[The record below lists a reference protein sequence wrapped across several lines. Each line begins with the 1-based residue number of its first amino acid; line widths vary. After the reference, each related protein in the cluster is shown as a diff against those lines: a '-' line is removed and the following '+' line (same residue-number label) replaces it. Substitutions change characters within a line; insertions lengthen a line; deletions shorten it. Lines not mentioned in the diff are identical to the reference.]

1 MSSSKFNNHQHLTAM
16 PKSVPKTQNITAM
29 LQEWNDGNRE
39 ALDTLLPVVYEELR
53 RQAHRYIKRERKNHT
68 LQTTALIHEAYLKLL
83 EQRNVEC
90 DSRTH
95 FFAIA
100 ANLMRQILVDYA
112 RTKGSLKRGGTAG
125 KLPLEEAILI
135 AAQETD
141 VDLLALDRAL
151 NCLAEMDERQSRIV
165 ELRYFSGLS
174 ITETAEV
181 LQMSP
186 TTVKRDWNVAKAF
199 LNHEL
204 SSRKV

>member
-1 MSSSKFNNHQHLTAM
+1 MTLSKFNNRQYLNAM
-16 PKSVPKTQNITAM
+16 PKSVFTTQNITAM
-29 LQEWNDGNRE
+29 LHEWNDGNRE

-90 DSRTH
+90 ESRTH

-112 RTKGSLKRGGTAG
+112 RTRQSLKRGGAADN
-125 KLPLEEAILI
+125 LPLEEAILI

-141 VDLLALDRAL
+141 VDLLALDEAL

-174 ITETAEV
+174 IAETAEV
-181 LQMSP
+181 LQISP

>member
-1 MSSSKFNNHQHLTAM
+1 MSLSKFSNHQHLTAM
-16 PKSVPKTQNITAM
+16 PKSVLKTHNITAM

-90 DSRTH
+90 ESRTH

-112 RTKGSLKRGGTAG
+112 RTKQSLKRGGAAG

>member
-1 MSSSKFNNHQHLTAM
+1 MSE
-16 PKSVPKTQNITAM
+16 SVSTTQNITAM

-39 ALDTLLPVVYEELR
+39 ALDTLLPIVYDELR
-53 RQAHRYIKRERKNHT
+53 RQAHRYIRRERKNHT

-90 DSRTH
+90 ESRTH

-112 RTKGSLKRGGTAG
+112 RTKQSLKRGGAADN
-125 KLPLEEAILI
+125 LPLEEAVLI

-141 VDLLALDRAL
+141 VDLLALDAAL
-151 NCLAEMDERQSRIV
+151 NCLAEMDARQSRIV

-174 ITETAEV
+174 IAETAEV
-181 LQMSP
+181 LQISP

>member
-1 MSSSKFNNHQHLTAM
+1 MSE
-16 PKSVPKTQNITAM
+16 SVSTTQNITAM

-39 ALDTLLPVVYEELR
+39 ALDTLLPIVYDELR

-68 LQTTALIHEAYLKLL
+68 LQTTALIHEAYLKLI

-90 DSRTH
+90 ESRTH

-112 RTKGSLKRGGTAG
+112 RTKQSLKRGGAADN
-125 KLPLEEAILI
+125 LPLEEAVLI

-141 VDLLALDRAL
+141 VDLLALDEAL
-151 NCLAEMDERQSRIV
+151 NCLAEMDARQSRIV

-174 ITETAEV
+174 IAETAEV
-181 LQMSP
+181 LQISP

>member
-1 MSSSKFNNHQHLTAM
+1 M

-90 DSRTH
+90 ESRTH

>member
-1 MSSSKFNNHQHLTAM
+1 MSLSKFNNHQHLTAM

-39 ALDTLLPVVYEELR
+39 ALDTLLPIVYEELR

-90 DSRTH
+90 ESRTH

>member
-1 MSSSKFNNHQHLTAM
+1 MSSSKFNNNQHLTAM

-90 DSRTH
+90 ESRTH